1 MGAALAVRWAT
12 AGAEVAL
19 LGTELDTPVLAAVR
33 NGRAHPALGVTLHPA
48 LTYRSCDEW
57 ESVLAEADV
66 VVVAL
71 SSAGLRDPVTIGARS
86 ARADATWV
94 IATKGWQEDTFESPS
109 EVVGSILGSRQ
120 RTVSLAGPAL
130 AAEVVAG
137 APTAFVFA
145 AHDAELGKH
154 VARSLRSN
162 TTATVVTDDVV
173 GAETA
178 SAYKNVV
185 AIAVGMCE
193 GLSERFAQSALNR
206 TFANGRAAVFAQGMT
221 DMVRLVEAKGGR
233 ASTVLGL
240 AGAGDLYVTC
250 LGGRN
255 GRFGRLVGA
264 GATPEQALKAIGS
277 TVEGTANTR
286 AALALASKLMIDLPT
301 ARDRRYP
308 PRAKK
313 SPGKKASNDCWRCS
327 PWRYRP
333 ASANRAPDPRSPSNP
348 PAGAIASR
356 RVADALP
363 MIGRAGRAHGH
374 WRGRTVSE
382 ARRRSSSGSAD
393 RGGEMAEGSAP
404 VEVTSVPPARGQ
416 A

>member
-1 MGAALAVRWAT
+1 
-12 AGAEVAL
+12 
-19 LGTELDTPVLAAVR
+19 
-33 NGRAHPALGVTLHPA
+33 
-48 LTYRSCDEW
+48 
-57 ESVLAEADV
+57 
-66 VVVAL
+66 
-71 SSAGLRDPVTIGARS
+71 
-86 ARADATWV
+86 V
-94 IATKGWQEDTFESPS
+94 IATKGWQEDTLESPS

-145 AHDAELGKH
+145 AHDAELGKR
-154 VARSLRSN
+154 VARSFRSN

-206 TFANGRAAVFAQGMT
+206 TFANGRAAVFAQGLT
-221 DMVRLVEAKGGR
+221 DMVRLVEAKRGR

-264 GATPEQALKAIGS
+264 GATPEQALRAIGS
-277 TVEGTANTR
+277 TVEGTANTT

-301 ARDRRYP
+301 ARTVDILLREEIAGEQAFQRLL
-308 PRAKK
+308 AVFAMAL
-313 SPGKKASNDCWRCS
+313 STSTGA
-327 PWRYRP
+327 
-333 ASANRAPDPRSPSNP
+333 PSN
-348 PAGAIASR
+348 
-356 RVADALP
+356 
-363 MIGRAGRAHGH
+363 
-374 WRGRTVSE
+374 
-382 ARRRSSSGSAD
+382 
-393 RGGEMAEGSAP
+393 
-404 VEVTSVPPARGQ
+404 
-416 A
+416 

>member
-1 MGAALAVRWAT
+1 LSLWSCSHVPEELIVGQNPVDLNARVGSQFMIAVLGGGAMGAALAVRWAT

-19 LGTELDTPVLAAVR
+19 LGTDFDTPVLAAVR
-33 NGRAHPALGVTLHPA
+33 DGRAHPALGVSLHPA
-48 LTYRSCDEW
+48 LTYRSFHEW

-71 SSAGLRDPVTIGARS
+71 SSAGLRDLVTIGARS

-137 APTAFVFA
+137 APTAFLFA
-145 AHDAELGKH
+145 AHDAELGKR

-193 GLSERFAQSALNR
+193 GLSERFAESALNR

-301 ARDRRYP
+301 ARTVDLLLREEIAGQEGFQRLLALFAMALSSIGP
-308 PRAKK
+308 P
-313 SPGKKASNDCWRCS
+313 S
-327 PWRYRP
+327 
-333 ASANRAPDPRSPSNP
+333 
-348 PAGAIASR
+348 
-356 RVADALP
+356 
-363 MIGRAGRAHGH
+363 
-374 WRGRTVSE
+374 T
-382 ARRRSSSGSAD
+382 
-393 RGGEMAEGSAP
+393 
-404 VEVTSVPPARGQ
+404 
-416 A
+416 

>member
-1 MGAALAVRWAT
+1 
-12 AGAEVAL
+12 
-19 LGTELDTPVLAAVR
+19 
-33 NGRAHPALGVTLHPA
+33 
-48 LTYRSCDEW
+48 
-57 ESVLAEADV
+57 
-66 VVVAL
+66 
-71 SSAGLRDPVTIGARS
+71 
-86 ARADATWV
+86 V
-94 IATKGWQEDTFESPS
+94 IATKGWPDDTLESPS

-120 RTVSLAGPAL
+120 RTVSLGGPAL
-130 AAEVVAG
+130 AADIVAG

-145 AHDAELGKH
+145 AHDAELGKR

-206 TFANGRAAVFAQGMT
+206 TFANGLAAVFAQGLT

-233 ASTVLGL
+233 ASTMLGL

-277 TVEGTANTR
+277 TVEGTANTG
-286 AALALASKLMIDLPT
+286 AALALASKLMINLPT
-301 ARDRRYP
+301 ARTVDILLREEIAGEQAFQRVLALSAMALSSIGP
-308 PRAKK
+308 P
-313 SPGKKASNDCWRCS
+313 S
-327 PWRYRP
+327 
-333 ASANRAPDPRSPSNP
+333 
-348 PAGAIASR
+348 
-356 RVADALP
+356 
-363 MIGRAGRAHGH
+363 
-374 WRGRTVSE
+374 T
-382 ARRRSSSGSAD
+382 
-393 RGGEMAEGSAP
+393 
-404 VEVTSVPPARGQ
+404 
-416 A
+416 

>member
-1 MGAALAVRWAT
+1 MIAVLGAGAMGAALAVRWAT

-19 LGTELDTPVLAAVR
+19 LGTDFDTPILAAVR

-48 LTYRSCDEW
+48 LTYRSCDDW

-71 SSAGLRDPVTIGARS
+71 ASVGLRDPVTTGARS

-94 IATKGWQEDTFESPS
+94 IATKGWQEDTLESPS
-109 EVVGSILGSRQ
+109 EVVGSIVGSHQ

-130 AAEVVAG
+130 AAEVVAD

-145 AHDAELGKH
+145 AHDAELGKRL
-154 VARSLRSN
+154 ARSLRSN

-206 TFANGRAAVFAQGMT
+206 TFANGRAAVFAQGLT

-264 GATPEQALKAIGS
+264 GATPDQARKAIGS
-277 TVEGTANTR
+277 TIEGTANTR

-301 ARDRRYP
+301 ARTVDLLLREEVAGEQGFQRLL
-308 PRAKK
+308 ALFAMAL
-313 SPGKKASNDCWRCS
+313 SSSIGA
-327 PWRYRP
+327 
-333 ASANRAPDPRSPSNP
+333 PSN
-348 PAGAIASR
+348 
-356 RVADALP
+356 
-363 MIGRAGRAHGH
+363 
-374 WRGRTVSE
+374 
-382 ARRRSSSGSAD
+382 
-393 RGGEMAEGSAP
+393 
-404 VEVTSVPPARGQ
+404 
-416 A
+416 

>member
-1 MGAALAVRWAT
+1 MIAVLGGGAMGAALAVRWAT

-19 LGTELDTPVLAAVR
+19 LGTDFDTPVLAAVR

-66 VVVAL
+66 IVVAL
-71 SSAGLRDPVTIGARS
+71 SSAGLRDLVTIGARS

-94 IATKGWQEDTFESPS
+94 IATKGWQADTFESPS
-109 EVVGSILGSRQ
+109 EVVGSIIGSRQ

-145 AHDAELGKH
+145 AHDAELGKR

-193 GLSERFAQSALNR
+193 GLSERFAESALNR

-255 GRFGRLVGA
+255 GRFGRL
-264 GATPEQALKAIGS
+264 
-277 TVEGTANTR
+277 EGDRQHGRGHRQHQGR
-286 AALALASKLMIDLPT
+286 ACPRLEADDRSPDRT
-301 ARDRRYP
+301 DRRYP
-308 PRAKK
+308 PTRGNRRGGRLSTTAGVVRHGAVEQHRRTEHLTLAVRELHP
-313 SPGKKASNDCWRCS
+313 PGHLPVGVLAGV
-327 PWRYRP
+327 
-333 ASANRAPDPRSPSNP
+333 APIRHIHRTSIGHPCT
-348 PAGAIASR
+348 SR
-356 RVADALP
+356 RALD
-363 MIGRAGRAHGH
+363 GV
-374 WRGRTVSE
+374 RG
-382 ARRRSSSGSAD
+382 
-393 RGGEMAEGSAP
+393 
-404 VEVTSVPPARGQ
+404 
-416 A
+416 

>member
-1 MGAALAVRWAT
+1 MIAVLGGGAMGAALAVRWAT

-19 LGTELDTPVLAAVR
+19 LGTDFDTPVLAAVR
-33 NGRAHPALGVTLHPA
+33 NGGAHPALGVTLHPA

-57 ESVLAEADV
+57 ESVLSEADV
-66 VVVAL
+66 IVVAL
-71 SSAGLRDPVTIGARS
+71 SSAGLRDLVAIGAQS

-94 IATKGWQEDTFESPS
+94 IATKGWQEDTFESPT

-137 APTAFVFA
+137 EPTAFMFA
-145 AHDAELGKH
+145 AHDAELGKR

-193 GLSERFAQSALNR
+193 GLSERFAESALNR

-255 GRFGRLVGA
+255 GRFGRVVGA

-277 TVEGTANTR
+277 TVEGIANTR

-301 ARDRRYP
+301 ARTVDILLREEIAGEEGFQRLL
-308 PRAKK
+308 ALFAMAL
-313 SPGKKASNDCWRCS
+313 SSNI
-327 PWRYRP
+327 
-333 ASANRAPDPRSPSNP
+333 AAPS
-348 PAGAIASR
+348 
-356 RVADALP
+356 
-363 MIGRAGRAHGH
+363 
-374 WRGRTVSE
+374 T
-382 ARRRSSSGSAD
+382 
-393 RGGEMAEGSAP
+393 
-404 VEVTSVPPARGQ
+404 
-416 A
+416 

>member
-1 MGAALAVRWAT
+1 
-12 AGAEVAL
+12 
-19 LGTELDTPVLAAVR
+19 
-33 NGRAHPALGVTLHPA
+33 
-48 LTYRSCDEW
+48 
-57 ESVLAEADV
+57 
-66 VVVAL
+66 
-71 SSAGLRDPVTIGARS
+71 
-86 ARADATWV
+86 
-94 IATKGWQEDTFESPS
+94 
-109 EVVGSILGSRQ
+109 
-120 RTVSLAGPAL
+120 VSLAGPAL

-145 AHDAELGKH
+145 AHDAELGKR

-193 GLSERFAQSALNR
+193 GLSERFAESALNR

-277 TVEGTANTR
+277 TVEGIAK

-301 ARDRRYP
+301 ARTVDFLLREEI
-308 PRAKK
+308 
-313 SPGKKASNDCWRCS
+313 
-327 PWRYRP
+327 
-333 ASANRAPDPRSPSNP
+333 
-348 PAGAIASR
+348 AGQEGFQR
-356 RVADALP
+356 LLALFA
-363 MIGRAGRAHGH
+363 MAL
-374 WRGRTVSE
+374 
-382 ARRRSSSGSAD
+382 SSSIA
-393 RGGEMAEGSAP
+393 AP
-404 VEVTSVPPARGQ
+404 ST
-416 A
+416 